1 MRYNNRV
8 TLIRKSPPADPL
20 HDRPTET
27 RETVACLTIPITSAQ
42 ELSVYGLVNTMAY
55 KIHVKNQVKPVN
67 EIELDGAKWTINNT
81 FVNRKSTEFIVSGG
95 KANVRY

>member
-27 RETVACLTIPITSAQ
+27 TEIVPCLTIPITSAQ

-55 KIHVKNQVKPVN
+55 EVHVKNPVPLVN
-67 EIELDGAKWTINNT
+67 EIQIDGEKWTVNKT
-81 FVNRKSTEFIVSGG
+81 FVNRKSTVFIVSGG
-95 KANVRY
+95 ASNG